1 MFSGIA
7 AGFLSVL
14 FMCSSYIF
22 SRTYIRKHEN
32 PVKLSIFSQLV
43 MSVGGLIL
51 LSGYLCFASIPCNQK
66 FFALL
71 LGQVTTFIWGQ
82 TSFFM
87 LLKEVEA
94 TRASSL
100 IGLKLIALAVVSTLL
115 GNTLSG
121 LQWLAVLLCTVAAV
135 GMNFS
140 GGRLSLRAVFWLV
153 MAAFG
158 YALCDMCITKM
169 MLLMPGKSMLFN
181 AVGVMG
187 CCFTLLGAAVL
198 PALIKYPL
206 RRNELKDSVLYSL
219 VYLGSMLF
227 LYTCFGLIG
236 VVFGSIIQ
244 AGRGIVSIILGMVLL
259 HFGLEKNE
267 PQVAGKIWIRRS
279 IMAVFMLS
287 AMILYTLTV
296 KR

>member
-1 MFSGIA
+1 MFYGIA

-22 SRTYIRKHEN
+22 SRSYIRKYQD

-43 MSVGGLIL
+43 MSAGGLIL
-51 LSGYLCFASIPCNQK
+51 LIVYSSFASIPWSSR

-71 LGQVTTFIWGQ
+71 VGQVCTFIWGQ

-100 IGLKLIALAVVSTLL
+100 IGLKLIALAVVSTVM
-115 GNTLSG
+115 GNILSG
-121 LQWLAVLLCTVAAV
+121 VQWLAVLLCTVAAV

-140 GGRLSLRAVFWLV
+140 GGRLSWRAVFWLI

-158 YALCDMCITKM
+158 YALCDICITQM
-169 MLLMPGKSMLFN
+169 MIIMPEKSMLFN

-187 CCFTLLGAAVL
+187 CCFTLLGIAVL
-198 PALIKYPL
+198 PGLVKYPL
-206 RRNELKDSVLYSL
+206 RKTELNDSVPYSL

-244 AGRGIVSIILGMVLL
+244 AGRGIVSIVLGILLL

-267 PQVAGKIWIRRS
+267 PQVSGKIWIRRS

>member
-7 AGFLSVL
+7 AGFFSVL
-14 FMCSSYIF
+14 FMCSSYIL
-22 SRTYIRKHEN
+22 SRTYIRKHRD
-32 PVKLSIFSQLV
+32 PVKLSVFSQLV
-43 MSVGGLIL
+43 MSVGGLL
-51 LSGYLCFASIPCNQK
+51 LLTGYLCFAPIPCSGK
-66 FFALL
+66 FFFLL
-71 LGQVTTFIWGQ
+71 AGQSLTFIWGQ

-100 IGLKLIALAVVSTLL
+100 IGLKLIALAVISSIT
-115 GNTLSG
+115 GNMLSG
-121 LQWLAVLLCTVAAV
+121 MQWLAVLLCTVAAV

-140 GGRLSLRAVFWLV
+140 GGRLSFRACFWLV

-158 YALCDMCITKM
+158 YAFCDMCVTKL

-187 CCFTLLGAAVL
+187 CCFSLLGITVL
-198 PALIKYPL
+198 PVLHKYPL
-206 RRNELKDSVLYSL
+206 RRQELSDSVPYSL

-267 PQVAGKIWIRRS
+267 PQVSGRIWIRRS
-279 IMAVFMLS
+279 VMAVFMLS
-287 AMILYTLTV
+287 AMVLYTLTV
-296 KR
+296 RR

>member
-1 MFSGIA
+1 MFYGIA

-22 SRTYIRKHEN
+22 SRSYIRKYQD

-43 MSVGGLIL
+43 MSVGGVIL
-51 LSGYLCFASIPCNQK
+51 LIVYSSFGSIPWSGS

-71 LGQVTTFIWGQ
+71 AGQVFTFIWGQ

-100 IGLKLIALAVVSTLL
+100 IGLKLIALAVVSTVM
-115 GNTLSG
+115 GNMLSG
-121 LQWLAVLLCTVAAV
+121 VQWLAVLLCTVAAV

-140 GGRLSLRAVFWLV
+140 GGRLSLRAVFWLI

-158 YALCDMCITKM
+158 YALCDICITQM
-169 MLLMPGKSMLFN
+169 MIIMPGKSMLFN

-187 CCFTLLGAAVL
+187 CCFTLLGIAVL
-198 PALIKYPL
+198 PALVKYPL
-206 RRNELKDSVLYSL
+206 RKTELTDSVPYSL

-244 AGRGIVSIILGMVLL
+244 AGRGIVSIVLGILLL

-267 PQVAGKIWIRRS
+267 PQVSGKIWIRRS

>member
-1 MFSGIA
+1 MFYGIA

-22 SRTYIRKHEN
+22 SRSYIRKYQD

-43 MSVGGLIL
+43 MSAGGLIL
-51 LSGYLCFASIPCNQK
+51 LIVYSSFSAIPWSSR

-71 LGQVTTFIWGQ
+71 AGQVCTFIWGQ

-100 IGLKLIALAVVSTLL
+100 IGLKLIALAVVSTVM
-115 GNTLSG
+115 GNMLSG
-121 LQWLAVLLCTVAAV
+121 VQWLAVLLCTVAAV

-140 GGRLSLRAVFWLV
+140 GGRLSWRAVFWLI

-158 YALCDMCITKM
+158 YALCDICITQM
-169 MLLMPGKSMLFN
+169 MMIMPGKSMFFN

-187 CCFTLLGAAVL
+187 CCFTLLGIAVL
-198 PALIKYPL
+198 PGLVKYPL
-206 RRNELKDSVLYSL
+206 RKTELTDSVPYSL

-244 AGRGIVSIILGMVLL
+244 AGRGIISIVLGILLL

-267 PQVAGKIWIRRS
+267 PQVSGKIWIRRS

>member
-22 SRTYIRKHEN
+22 SRSYIRKHQD

-43 MSVGGLIL
+43 MSAGGLIL
-51 LSGYLCFASIPCNQK
+51 LAGYLCFASVPCNQK
-66 FFALL
+66 FFTLL
-71 LGQVTTFIWGQ
+71 IGQVVTFIWGQ

-115 GNTLSG
+115 GNMLSG

-153 MAAFG
+153 MASFG

-187 CCFTLLGAAVL
+187 CCFSLLGVAVL
-198 PALIKYPL
+198 PGLLKYPL
-206 RRNELKDSVLYSL
+206 RRGELKDSVPYSL

-244 AGRGIVSIILGMVLL
+244 SSRGVISVILGVILVKL
-259 HFGLEKNE
+259 GLEKSE
-267 PQVAGKIWIRRS
+267 PDIPLRLWIRKL
-279 IMAVFMLS
+279 IMAILMLAAMTLYAIS
-287 AMILYTLTV
+287 AL
-296 KR
+296 